1 MRCLCG
7 CMYLDVFVWDINR
20 LYDVHYSSCL
30 CLCILK
36 MSSSSFFFG
45 VSSRPKSYSSIM
57 QSILTNPSLRMIA
70 KSRGLDI
77 TKVTWE
83 DVGRSNN
90 SCWGH
95 QISDM
100 TLAVEGELCPVVR
113 KPNFTD
119 LTCDLPIDQFKVK
132 VGNEQGKETL
142 ELISLKDYLSS
153 IPSKNGP
160 VNLIKDRDNKI
171 LVSSQACILP
181 LTDGKVEFRP
191 KLYNY
196 QTRSD
201 SSALLVVL
209 STSTGTSAQIMLDKP
224 QDLVYNLNGRICHFL
239 ATRLRDDRK
248 ARGVALEGK
257 MDKEEIERNLIAV
270 YCIPLK
276 QKEIERS
283 RGGDGPVLGFSTKEK
298 SYGGWSGFGGGALPQ
313 MQAQSCLF
321 SVSSNG
327 PSNGSFGM
335 AAPSMGFGG
344 ELSDNNTIELPDVD
358 EDGAEEDIMD
368 CGGSSVIL
376 ESMEC
381 KGESLDAAS
390 ISVATKGRKDREKAP
405 KRGMD
410 HAMLSV
416 TEPKGPMTKSPK
428 DFIFERDE
436 RYPIRLT
443 LQRYRVTDT
452 ADVEPEAFSEI
463 ADTIAALYAKADEK
477 GSLVVDGP
485 TGRVTESEGTKPTKM
500 PNGVQGSLSDLY

>member
-1 MRCLCG
+1 M
-7 CMYLDVFVWDINR
+7 
-20 LYDVHYSSCL
+20 
-30 CLCILK
+30 
-36 MSSSSFFFG
+36 SSSFFFG
-45 VSSRPKSYSSIM
+45 VSSKPSSSSSVM

-119 LTCDLPIDQFKVK
+119 LTCDLPINQFKVK
-132 VGNEQGKETL
+132 VGNEDGKETL
-142 ELISLKDYLSS
+142 ELISLKEYLSS

-160 VNLIKDRDNKI
+160 VNLIRDRDNKI

-209 STSTGTSAQIMLDKP
+209 STSTGTSSQIMLDKP

-276 QKEIERS
+276 QKEIKR
-283 RGGDGPVLGFSTKEK
+283 
-298 SYGGWSGFGGGALPQ
+298 SYGGYGGPPGA
-313 MQAQSCLF
+313 
-321 SVSSNG
+321 SVST
-327 PSNGSFGM
+327 
-335 AAPSMGFGG
+335 PSMGFESAQIDKSG
-344 ELSDNNTIELPDVD
+344 ELSDNNTIELPDGED
-358 EDGAEEDIMD
+358 DAEEEDGSVCEVID
-368 CGGSSVIL
+368 CGCSSSVPDIL
-376 ESMEC
+376 LMDSLEC
-381 KGESLDAAS
+381 KSADLSASSIVPWRVGSQKESS
-390 ISVATKGRKDREKAP
+390 REPKDRERAP

-452 ADVEPEAFSEI
+452 ANIEPESFSEI
-463 ADTIAALYAKADEK
+463 ADTIAALYAKADES
-477 GSLVVDGP
+477 GSLVVDGN